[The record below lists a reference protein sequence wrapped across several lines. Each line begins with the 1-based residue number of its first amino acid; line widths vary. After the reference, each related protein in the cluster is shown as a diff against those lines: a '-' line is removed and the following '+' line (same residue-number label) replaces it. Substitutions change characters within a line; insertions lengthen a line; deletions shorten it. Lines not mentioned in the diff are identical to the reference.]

1 VSAAKPVPLYE
12 RVKLHI
18 LQGMQSGEWRDGAR
32 LPSEH
37 DLMETLG
44 ASRMTVHRALRE
56 MSADGL
62 LRRVQGVGTFVR
74 RETPRSALLEITDI
88 SEDIAARG
96 HAHRARVVALEAIR
110 ADARLAAEFS
120 VGAGA
125 KLFHSVI
132 VHYEDD
138 VPVQLEERFINP
150 AFAPDYLKQDFSAQ
164 TASRYLQNI
173 APAAEVE
180 HVIHAIL
187 PDGRT
192 RELLDIRREEP
203 CLRLLRRT
211 WVAEQKTATRSILTH
226 PGSRYSLGSRYEAGW
241 NAKKA
246 GG

>member
-1 VSAAKPVPLYE
+1 MSAAKPVPLYE

-74 RETPRSALLEITDI
+74 RESPRSALVEITDI
-88 SEDIAARG
+88 SEDIVARR
-96 HAHRARVVALEAIR
+96 HSHRARIVTLETIR
-110 ADARLAAEFS
+110 ADARLAGEFS
-120 VGAGA
+120 LRPGAR
-125 KLFHSVI
+125 LFHSEI
-132 VHYEDD
+132 VHYEND
-138 VPVQLEERFINP
+138 VPVQMEERFVNP
-150 AFAPDYLKQDFSAQ
+150 EFAPDYLKQNFCAQ

-173 APAAEVE
+173 APAGEVE
-180 HVIHAIL
+180 HVIHAVL
-187 PDGRT
+187 PDKRMQ
-192 RELLDIRREEP
+192 ELLEISATEP
-203 CLRLLRRT
+203 CLRLHRRT
-211 WVAEQKTATRSILTH
+211 WAEQKTATSSILTH
-226 PGSRYSLGSRYEAGW
+226 PGSRYSLGSRYRAGGW

-246 GG
+246 R

>member
-1 VSAAKPVPLYE
+1 MSAAKPVPLYE

-18 LQGMQSGEWRDGAR
+18 LQGMQSGEWGDGAR

-74 RETPRSALLEITDI
+74 RETARSALLEITDI
-88 SEDIAARG
+88 SEDILAR
-96 HAHRARVVALEAIR
+96 HHKHRARVVALEAIA
-110 ADARLAAEFS
+110 ADAQLAGEFS
-120 VGAGA
+120 LRPGA
-125 KLFHSVI
+125 KLFHSAI

-150 AFAPDYLKQDFSAQ
+150 AFAPAYLDQDFAAQ

-187 PDGRT
+187 PDART
-192 RELLDIRREEP
+192 QELLNISAAEP
-203 CLRLLRRT
+203 CLRLERRT
-211 WVAEQKTATRSILTH
+211 WVAAQKTATSSVFTH
-226 PGSRYSLGSRYEAGW
+226 PGSRYSLGSRYQPSW

-246 GG
+246 SA

>member
-1 VSAAKPVPLYE
+1 MSAAKPVPLYE

-18 LQGMQSGEWRDGAR
+18 LEGMQSGAWRDGAR

-88 SEDIAARG
+88 SEDILARN
-96 HAHRARVVALEAIR
+96 HSHRARIVSLGAIR
-110 ADARLAAEFS
+110 ADAGRAAEF
-120 VGAGA
+120 ALRPGA
-125 KLFHSVI
+125 KLFHSEI

-150 AFAPDYLKQDFSAQ
+150 AFAPDYLKQDFAAQ

-187 PDGRT
+187 PDDRT
-192 RELLDIRREEP
+192 RELLEISATEP
-203 CLRLLRRT
+203 CLRLERRT
-211 WVAEQKTATRSILTH
+211 WVAEQKTATSSILTH
-226 PGSRYSLGSRYEAGW
+226 PGSRYSLGSRYQPGW
-241 NAKKA
+241 SAKKA
-246 GG
+246 SA

>member
-1 VSAAKPVPLYE
+1 MSAAKPVPLYE

-18 LQGMQSGEWRDGAR
+18 LQGMQSGEWGDGAR

-74 RETPRSALLEITDI
+74 RETARSALLEITDI
-88 SEDIAARG
+88 SEDILARH
-96 HAHRARVVALEAIR
+96 HAHRARIVTLEAIR
-110 ADARLAAEFS
+110 ADARLAAEF
-120 VGAGA
+120 ALRPGA
-125 KLFHSVI
+125 KLFHSEI
-132 VHYEDD
+132 VHYENE

-150 AFAPDYLKQDFSAQ
+150 AFAPEYLKQDFCVQ

-180 HVIHAIL
+180 HIIHAIL
-187 PDGRT
+187 PDART
-192 RELLDIRREEP
+192 RELLEIRATEP
-203 CLRLLRRT
+203 CLRLQRRT
-211 WVAEQKTATRSILTH
+211 WVTAQSTATSAVLTH
-226 PGSRYSLGSRYEAGW
+226 PGSRYSLGSRYHAGW
-241 NAKKA
+241 NAKKT

>member
-1 VSAAKPVPLYE
+1 MSAAKPVPLYE

-88 SEDIAARG
+88 SEDIAAR
-96 HAHRARVVALEAIR
+96 HHNHRARVVALEAIR
-110 ADARLAAEFS
+110 ADARLASEF
-120 VGAGA
+120 ALRPGA
-125 KLFHSVI
+125 KLFHSEI
-132 VHYEDD
+132 VHYEND
-138 VPVQLEERFINP
+138 VPVQLEQRFINP
-150 AFAPDYLKQDFSAQ
+150 AFAPDYLKQDFGAQ

-180 HVIHAIL
+180 HIIHAIL
-187 PDGRT
+187 PDART
-192 RELLDIRREEP
+192 RELLQISASEP
-203 CLRLLRRT
+203 CLQLSRRT
-211 WVAEQKTATRSILTH
+211 WVDQKTATSSILTH
-226 PGSRYSLGSRYEAGW
+226 PGSRYSLGSRYQPGW

-246 GG
+246 NA

>member
-1 VSAAKPVPLYE
+1 MSAAKPVPLYE

-88 SEDIAARG
+88 SEDILARR
-96 HAHRARVVALEAIR
+96 HRHRARIVTLETIR
-110 ADARLAAEFS
+110 ADARRAMEFS
-120 VGAGA
+120 LRAGA
-125 KLFHSVI
+125 RLFHSEI

-138 VPVQLEERFINP
+138 VPVQLEERFVNP
-150 AFAPDYLKQDFSAQ
+150 GFAPDYLKQDFCSQ

-180 HVIHAIL
+180 HVIHAVL
-187 PDGRT
+187 PDART
-192 RELLDIRREEP
+192 QELLEISHAEP

-211 WVAEQKTATRSILTH
+211 WAADQKTATSSVLTH
-226 PGSRYSLGSRYEAGW
+226 PGGRYSLGSRYHAAGW
-241 NAKKA
+241 DAKKA
-246 GG
+246 R